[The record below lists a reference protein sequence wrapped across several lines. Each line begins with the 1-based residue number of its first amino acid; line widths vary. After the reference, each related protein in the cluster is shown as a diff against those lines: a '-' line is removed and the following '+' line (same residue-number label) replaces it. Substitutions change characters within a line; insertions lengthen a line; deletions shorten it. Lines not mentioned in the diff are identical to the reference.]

1 MSAAAEETLEGE
13 VERVTFE
20 NNDTG
25 FRVLKI
31 AVEGRKDR
39 VALVGAFPQ
48 VTVGARVRAR
58 GSWTI
63 DKKFG
68 EQFRAASVTEL
79 RPSTLEGLEKYLGS
93 GVIKGVGQIYA
104 KRIVEAFGTDALKVL
119 DETPERLRE
128 VPGLGRTRIDAIA
141 KGWREQAGMREAMV
155 FLEGHGASPAL
166 AMRIYKRYGANT
178 MNQVSRD
185 PYRLSIDVWGIGFK
199 TADRIASAL
208 GLAKDS
214 VERAI
219 AAVHQSMRDATDAGH
234 TSVKREDVIGRA
246 SALLAL
252 DIDATEIIDRAI
264 EASKVEKLL
273 VEESVDNTRV
283 VSAASLYVAEL
294 GVASALARL
303 VAHGASLAA
312 HADPAIEMFE
322 RDVSIA
328 LTDEQRG
335 AVELA
340 AKNPVCVL
348 TGGPGVGK
356 TTVVR
361 AILNLFLRA
370 KLTVRLA
377 APTGRAAKRITETT
391 GMEALTLHRLL
402 EYEPKT
408 QTWKRNVERPLEADA
423 FIVDETSMLDVEMA
437 AALFA
442 ALRKGA
448 RLVMVGD
455 VDQLPSV
462 GPGAVLRDIIASS
475 RVACVRL
482 TLIHRQKSTS
492 LIVTNAHRI
501 HAGEPPLPPD
511 ASGEGPQD
519 FFVIERRD
527 ALHTNETI
535 VELVK
540 TRIPR
545 RFGLDSIK
553 DVQVLTPMHRGDA
566 GSLALNASLQSV
578 LNPVGE
584 HLVRGTTMFRVGDK
598 VMQLKNDYERDVFNG
613 DLGFVSSVDVEEQTL
628 VVRFDERDVVYESG
642 NIDELSLAY
651 ACTIHKSQGSE
662 YPAVVIPLLSSHFVM
677 LSRNLLYTA
686 VTRGRRLVVLV
697 CDPRAVKI
705 ALSEDR
711 KDERRTRLADR
722 IRRAF
727 DERG

>member
-1 MSAAAEETLEGE
+1 VSAAVEETLEGE
-13 VERVTFE
+13 VERITFE

-25 FRVLKI
+25 FRVLKV

-48 VTVGARVRAR
+48 VSVGARVRAR
-58 GSWTI
+58 GAWTI

-93 GVIKGVGQIYA
+93 GVIKGVGPTYA
-104 KRIVEAFGTDALKVL
+104 KRIVAAFGEASLKVL

-128 VPGLGRTRIDAIA
+128 VPGLGRNRIEAIA
-141 KGWREQAGMREAMV
+141 NAWREQAGMREAMV

-214 VERAI
+214 VERAL
-219 AAVHQSMRDATDAGH
+219 AAVHQSMRDATDSGH
-234 TSVKREDVIGRA
+234 TSVVREDVVARA
-246 SALLAL
+246 TALLML
-252 DIDATEIIDRAI
+252 EVDAQPIVERAI
-264 EASKVEKLL
+264 EAAKLERML
-273 VEESVDNTRV
+273 VEESVEDARIVAT
-283 VSAASLYVAEL
+283 STLFTAEL
-294 GVASALARL
+294 GVASSLSRL

-312 HADPAIEMFE
+312 HAAPAIAKFQS
-322 RDVSIA
+322 DVA
-328 LTDEQRG
+328 LQLTDEQRA

-370 KLTVRLA
+370 NLTVRLA

-391 GMEALTLHRLL
+391 GMEAVTLHRLL

-423 FIVDETSMLDVEMA
+423 FIIDETSMLDVEMA
-437 AALFA
+437 AALFS

-448 RLVMVGD
+448 RLVLVGD

-462 GPGAVLRDIIASS
+462 GPGAVLRDVIASG
-475 RVACVRL
+475 RVACTRL
-482 TLIHRQKSTS
+482 TLIHRQKNTS

-501 HAGEPPLPPD
+501 HAGELPLPPAQD
-511 ASGEGPQD
+511 GPQD
-519 FFVIERRD
+519 FFLIERRD
-527 ALHTNETI
+527 PLHTNETI
-535 VELVK
+535 VELLK

-545 RFGLDSIK
+545 RFGFNPIR

-578 LNPVGE
+578 LNPLGDY
-584 HLVRGTTMFRVGDK
+584 LTRGNTVYRVGDK
-598 VMQLKNDYERDVFNG
+598 VMQLRNDYDRDVFNG
-613 DLGFVSSVDVEEQTL
+613 DVGFVSSVDAEEQSL
-628 VVRFDERDVVYESG
+628 VVRFDERDVVYESQ

-711 KDERRTRLADR
+711 KDERRTRLAHR